1 METNPFAQLSEL
13 VDEKMAQYRA
23 EMQIHAELLETQR
36 QQERLAHEDK
46 NRAAMESFM
55 SSLASKQQDM
65 FNEMLKQLGQNKRAS
80 EAASKDED
88 IYPPLSP
95 QPQST
100 AASSTPANSFVPQTL
115 NVEEQQEVMVSCEE
129 CNQTMTADG
138 KSTRCATCMKTRQA
152 PAFTYRHNDD
162 ASPSD
167 SSDDD
172 EEDPHRCID
181 CGDRLNAADNTLRCP
196 PCHHARMN
204 KSRKKSKTA
213 VKKEVHASSSG
224 FDDNYIKKVVE
235 RMRALPVTQTPSRP
249 AAKNIS
255 RHEQEAQLLK
265 IKVEAEEIDRVSAS
279 TSDDLA
285 EEAAS
290 VLGNVLSR
298 AFSPSQRQMFRYT
311 KTPNIIMTA
320 RDRMAAVKETKDFY
334 GTFSGDRAAAP
345 KFLRDMCAQIQK
357 YDFNIGEVFQMLTL
371 TMKGEAAAWFTAEWS
386 ECCRLPESDK
396 PVQILFHRFIDR
408 WMDGLARRAFRDQL
422 AHTRLQ
428 SDRVSQSDLQMHYS
442 KFVETVNNL
451 KMCDRHVVMSDLIED
466 YYKSLPNVC
475 KSFIGGDFKN
485 ATSIEDIQRKAEQ
498 ALAFMLVTSTP
509 KQDGSLPKPI
519 TVHAMPTSPSSTP
532 PSPRQRN
539 RRNQNQPVK
548 IRQCYH
554 CGSTEHWTGID
565 CPVFAQP
572 QTNAGKA
579 LWKKRNDEKGASYEY
594 DKQYFERMSRDIQAQ
609 RERRRRNS
617 EKQPPR
623 QRQFTP
629 RSDPA
634 GTASAQTQVSTNS
647 GSQQL

>member
-1 METNPFAQLSEL
+1 
-13 VDEKMAQYRA
+13 
-23 EMQIHAELLETQR
+23 
-36 QQERLAHEDK
+36 
-46 NRAAMESFM
+46 
-55 SSLASKQQDM
+55 
-65 FNEMLKQLGQNKRAS
+65 
-80 EAASKDED
+80 
-88 IYPPLSP
+88 
-95 QPQST
+95 
-100 AASSTPANSFVPQTL
+100 
-115 NVEEQQEVMVSCEE
+115 
-129 CNQTMTADG
+129 
-138 KSTRCATCMKTRQA
+138 
-152 PAFTYRHNDD
+152 
-162 ASPSD
+162 
-167 SSDDD
+167 
-172 EEDPHRCID
+172 
-181 CGDRLNAADNTLRCP
+181 
-196 PCHHARMN
+196 MN

-498 ALAFMLVTSTP
+498 ALAFMHVTSTP

-519 TVHAMPTSPSSTP
+519 AVHAMPTTQHAPSSTP
-532 PSPRQRN
+532 PSPRQRG
-539 RRNQNQPVK
+539 RRSQNEPPK

-554 CGSTEHWTGID
+554 CGSMEHWTGIE

-579 LWKKRNDEKGASYEY
+579 LWKKRNEAKGATYEY
-594 DKQYFERMSRDIQAQ
+594 DKHYFEQQSKAFQA
-609 RERRRRNS
+609 RRARRRDNERS
-617 EKQPPR
+617 DSTEQRPR
-623 QRQFTP
+623 PRP
-629 RSDPA
+629 SGSRSDPA
-634 GTASAQTQVSTNS
+634 STAQGGG